1 MGMRRLRTDQ
11 RGYTLTEL
19 LVVMAV
25 LGVIVTALTSIF
37 VSGSNA
43 ELDLNRRFQAQQEVR
58 LALDTVRGDIHC
70 AAAGQAKTIG
80 TYPGLKLAINNTSGL
95 GNCATAATVSWCVVQ
110 VSTTP
115 SRYAL
120 YRSTATTN
128 ICTSS
133 DTSRLLVADYLTTA
147 TNVFTTAATVAQNS
161 LQTIGVD
168 FRVSVNPTTTRD
180 IYELSDTI
188 VARNSTR
195 CTTSGGC
202 TAPTV
207 S

>member
-1 MGMRRLRTDQ
+1 MRRLRNEE
-11 RGYTLTEL
+11 RGYSLIEL
-19 LVVMAV
+19 LVVMAI
-25 LGVIVTALTSIF
+25 LGVIVGALTTIF
-37 VSGSNA
+37 VSGSHA
-43 ELDLNRRFQAQQEVR
+43 ELDLNRRFQAQQQVR
-58 LALDTVRGDIHC
+58 LGLDAIRADIHC
-70 AAAGQAKTIG
+70 ASAAQAKTIG

-95 GNCATAATVSWCVVQ
+95 GNCSAAATVSWCVVQ
-110 VSTTP
+110 VSSTP

-120 YRSTATTN
+120 YRSTGTTN
-128 ICTSS
+128 ICTST
-133 DTSRLLVADYLTTA
+133 DTGRRLVADYLTTS
-147 TNVFTTAATVAQNS
+147 TNVFTTAATISQYS
-161 LQTIGVD
+161 LQTVGVD
-168 FRVSVNPTTTRD
+168 FRVSVNPTTTQD